1 MNEEG
6 GFQYNWDMAKILF
19 GDKHNL
25 SLWAPAL
32 GLAVILRI
40 ITTKYHHQ
48 LIFPMCRSL
57 SSSPIFL
64 PSLTDAPWP

>member
-6 GFQYNWDMAKILF
+6 GFQYNWNMAKLLF

-40 ITTKYHHQ
+40 ITTKFHHQ
-48 LIFPMCRSL
+48 VIFPICEPL
-57 SSSPIFL
+57 FWSSIGS
-64 PSLTDAPWP
+64 TN

>member
-6 GFQYNWDMAKILF
+6 GFQYNWDMAKLF
-19 GDKHNL
+19 FGNKHNV

-40 ITTKYHHQ
+40 ITAKFQHQ
-48 LIFPMCRSL
+48 LVFPICKLHLLILIRL
-57 SSSPIFL
+57 S
-64 PSLTDAPWP
+64 D